1 MGSLRGNNRVMVL
14 PLVDELSQR
23 LPVSLL
29 YRYYYLHCRGKV
41 TYSYRYIILLES
53 GIMDG
58 LVSAPCFSPDD

>member
-14 PLVDELSQR
+14 SLVDELSQR

-29 YRYYYLHCRGKV
+29 YRYYYPHGRDKV
-41 TYSYRYIILLES
+41 THQYRSIILLES

-58 LVSAPCFSPDD
+58 LVSAPCLSPDN